1 MTTTLQAANV
11 RAPVRV
17 VPAMAAQEGAG
28 VLIHRALGMPM
39 LPDLDPFLMLD
50 EFKNDDP
57 KAYMAGFPDHPHRG
71 METVTYMLAG
81 AMSHA
86 DNQGNRGR
94 LGPGDVQWMTAGRG
108 IVHSEMPQQE
118 QGIMWGFQL
127 WVNLAAKDKM
137 MKPRY
142 QEIKADTIPAVARA
156 DGVRVKVI
164 AGTFDGTAGP
174 INGIGVDP
182 TYLDVAVP
190 KGGVFEHAVRD
201 GYNAFVYVFDG
212 TSVTV
217 GEGDRARP
225 VPRGSIAVLGPGDSV
240 RLAAPASDA
249 RALLIAGRPLNEPVV
264 KYGPFVMNTRE
275 QIFEAIEDF
284 QSGRF

>member
-1 MTTTLQAANV
+1 MQV
-11 RAPVRV
+11 RPPARIVS
-17 VPAMAAQEGAG
+17 AMAAKEGAG
-28 VLIHRALGMPM
+28 VLIHRALGTP
-39 LPDLDPFLMLD
+39 LLEDLDPFLMLD

-57 KAYMAGFPDHPHRG
+57 RAYMAGFPDHPHRG

-118 QGIMWGFQL
+118 QGLMWGFQL

-137 MKPRY
+137 TKPRY
-142 QEIKADTIPAVARA
+142 QEIKADTIPELART
-156 DGVRVKVI
+156 DGVRIKVI
-164 AGTFDGTAGP
+164 AGTYDGTAGP

-182 TYLDVAVP
+182 TYLDIALP
-190 KGGVFEHAVRD
+190 KGGVFQHAVPA
-201 GYNAFVYVFDG
+201 GHAGFVYVFDG
-212 TSVTV
+212 TTVTV
-217 GEGDRARP
+217 GEGDGARP
-225 VPRGSIAVLGPGDSV
+225 VPRGSLAVLGQGDTV
-240 RLAAPASDA
+240 RLTAPADDA

-275 QIFEAIEDF
+275 QIYEAIDDF

>member
-1 MTTTLQAANV
+1 MPTLTANSV
-11 RAPVRV
+11 RAPARV
-17 VPAMAAQEGAG
+17 LPAMAAQEGAG
-28 VLIHRALGMPM
+28 VLIHRALGTPG

-81 AMSHA
+81 AMAHA

-118 QGIMWGFQL
+118 QGLMWGFQL

-142 QEIKADTIPAVARA
+142 QEIKADAIPAVVDA
-156 DGVRVKVI
+156 DGVRVHVI
-164 AGTFDGTAGP
+164 AGTYEGTAGP

-182 TYLDVAVP
+182 TYLDVALP
-190 KGGVFEHAVRD
+190 AGGAFQHAVPT

-217 GEGDRARP
+217 GEGERARA
-225 VPRGSIAVLGPGDSV
+225 VPRGSIAVLGTGDSV
-240 RLAAPASDA
+240 RLAAPTAAA
-249 RALLIAGRPLNEPVV
+249 RALLLAGRPLNEPVV

-275 QIFEAIEDF
+275 QIYQAIEDF